1 MARKTNP
8 FGKSREVNNPYA
20 TYRNSEGWEWRVL
33 KTYQHPDNVNRNHL
47 ARWFCAVK
55 SPMTHGTWDMG
66 DVYIKD
72 VIGEKPFER
81 RDSACGRLSG
91 FTPEWQAYHSHHPID
106 TDFTVDV
113 SEVSKDESED
123 VSRLLEVLFAEP
135 IFDQKAH

>member
-8 FGKSREVNNPYA
+8 FGKSRKVDSPYA

-33 KTYQHPDNVNRNHL
+33 KTYQHPDNANKNHL

-55 SPMTHGTWDMG
+55 SPFTHGTWDYG
-66 DVYIKD
+66 DEYVSNILGD
-72 VIGEKPFER
+72 GQ
-81 RDSACGRLSG
+81 GRLSG
-91 FTPEWQAYHSHHPID
+91 FTPEWQAHYSHHPID
-106 TDFTVDV
+106 TDYTIDV
-113 SEVSKDESED
+113 SKVSKDESED

>member
-8 FGKSREVNNPYA
+8 FGKSREVKNPYA

-33 KTYQHPDNVNRNHL
+33 KTYQHPDNANRNHL

-55 SPMTHGTWDMG
+55 SPFTHGIWDMG
-66 DVYIKD
+66 DVYVSDILGD
-72 VIGEKPFER
+72 GQ
-81 RDSACGRLSG
+81 GRLSG
-91 FTPEWQAYHSHHPID
+91 FTPEWQAHFYHHPID
-106 TDFTVDV
+106 TDYTVDV
-113 SEVSKDESED
+113 SKVSKDESEN